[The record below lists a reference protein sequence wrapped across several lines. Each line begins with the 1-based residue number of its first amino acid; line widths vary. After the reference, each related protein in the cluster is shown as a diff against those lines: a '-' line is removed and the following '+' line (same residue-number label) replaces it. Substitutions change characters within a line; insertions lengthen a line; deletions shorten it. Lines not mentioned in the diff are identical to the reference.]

1 MIEKFN
7 IHISDDEIKKLHQKI
22 TLTRWPDE
30 INDEYWSYGTGMS
43 FLKDLSYEWLN
54 SFDWRAHEDEINKI
68 GSYKFKSNSGLKI
81 HFLHSK

>member
-43 FLKDLSYEWLN
+43 F
-54 SFDWRAHEDEINKI
+54 
-68 GSYKFKSNSGLKI
+68 
-81 HFLHSK
+81 